1 MILKRTSSSE
11 CVFFVGFPKRRHQDV
26 HTSNRKRG
34 EKTLKE
40 ALDRIAQ
47 AEAANELAQADL
59 EKKLTKVRQDK
70 EQALTALTEKLKAE
84 RSQALREK
92 EEAFSFDLKNEREAL
107 LADAQTDRRSFQENY
122 DRTHEAIV
130 AEIIERVKGT
140 YGS

>member
-1 MILKRTSSSE
+1 M
-11 CVFFVGFPKRRHQDV
+11 
-26 HTSNRKRG
+26 
-34 EKTLKE
+34 KE

-59 EKKLTKVRQDK
+59 EKELTKLRQDK